1 MAPKKKKNGPR
12 LDRYT
17 RLWYRFSEP
26 LILLLSLGKTRG
38 EHFSGPKASSPK
50 QAARRRLQDNIA
62 YLCDYT
68 KGGDSTSSACFEDSE
83 DCYNLWLSS
92 NQTSS
97 RIVDFVEDM
106 LKDVRAILI
115 LKLPL
120 REEAEARFVD
130 KCIGF
135 ASQRVNKEA
144 KILSNILKKCIKHL
158 EEQSRSEGT
167 ILKRHVIKHC

>member
-1 MAPKKKKNGPR
+1 MPPKKKNNAPR
-12 LDRYT
+12 LDRYS

-68 KGGDSTSSACFEDSE
+68 KGGDSTSSAVFEDSE
-83 DCYNLWLSS
+83 NCYNLWISS
-92 NQTSS
+92 NQTSTK
-97 RIVDFVEDM
+97 IVDFVEDV

-115 LKLPL
+115 LKLGH
-120 REEAEARFVD
+120 REEAETRFVD

-135 ASQRVNKEA
+135 ACQRVNKEA
-144 KILSNILKKCIKHL
+144 KILSNIFKKCIKHL
-158 EEQSRSEGT
+158 EEQSQPAGMVL
-167 ILKRHVIKHC
+167 LKYVIKHC